1 MHSYSSG
8 GTGRAIGRG
17 VTAIVAALVLAAC
30 STDKLTQV
38 ETPDQITPAQANSPT
53 GAAALRSSA
62 LGNFSN
68 WFAGDNAGNGIGLN
82 IATGLLTDEMLSA
95 RGGTEPM
102 DSRAVNDA
110 VFPASSVWGLF
121 GQANTQIIRAI
132 KAVSQYAPDSPTK
145 VTQIAELY
153 MLQGFTYILAGEAYC
168 NGVPVNTS
176 VDDAKPQTT
185 IVTNAQLFDMA
196 IANFD
201 TALATAAATDT
212 KIINAALVGKARAL
226 VDNNDYAAAAALLA
240 PVTNDFVYNALF
252 SNTTI
257 VNDVYDWMFATP
269 NFGPSDKEGVNG
281 LDYVSSGDPRIK
293 VDATKTRPGQDG
305 TPIWVQQMFIT
316 GNAPVA
322 LATGIEA
329 RLIEAEALLESGD
342 AAGWLGKLNEARAS
356 GLGGTLAPLT
366 DPGTDD
372 ARVDLL
378 FRERAFWMYFTSHR
392 IGDLRRLVRQYG
404 RGSETVWPTGNYFK
418 GGVYGP
424 DQNLPP
430 AQAEKNNPG
439 YTGCADRNP

>member
-1 MHSYSSG
+1 
-8 GTGRAIGRG
+8 
-17 VTAIVAALVLAAC
+17 
-30 STDKLTQV
+30 
-38 ETPDQITPAQANSPT
+38 
-53 GAAALRSSA
+53 
-62 LGNFSN
+62 
-68 WFAGDNAGNGIGLN
+68 
-82 IATGLLTDEMLSA
+82 MLSA
-95 RGGTEPM
+95 RGGTEHM
-102 DSRAVNDA
+102 DSRAVNEA

-269 NFGPSDKEGVNG
+269 NFGPSDKEGING

-305 TPIWVQQMFIT
+305 TPIWVQQMFT
-316 GNAPVA
+316 VGNAPVP

-329 RLIEAEALLESGD
+329 RLIEAEAALKAGD
-342 AAGWLGKLNEARAS
+342 ATTWLAKLNEARAT
-356 GLGGTLAPLT
+356 GLGGTLAPLA
-366 DPGTDD
+366 DPGTDA

-404 RGSETVWPTGNYFK
+404 RNSETVWPTGAYFK
-418 GGVYGP
+418 GGAYGP

-439 YTGCADRNP
+439 YTGCTDRNP

>member
-1 MHSYSSG
+1 
-8 GTGRAIGRG
+8 
-17 VTAIVAALVLAAC
+17 
-30 STDKLTQV
+30 
-38 ETPDQITPAQANSPT
+38 
-53 GAAALRSSA
+53 
-62 LGNFSN
+62 
-68 WFAGDNAGNGIGLN
+68 
-82 IATGLLTDEMLSA
+82 
-95 RGGTEPM
+95 
-102 DSRAVNDA
+102 VNEA

-121 GQANTQIIRAI
+121 GQANTQIIRALT
-132 KAVSQYAPDSPTK
+132 AVTQYAPDSPTK

-168 NGVPVNTS
+168 NGVPVNVTA
-176 VDDAKPQTT
+176 DDANPATV
-185 IVTNAQLFDMA
+185 IVTNDQLFDMA

-201 TALATAAATDT
+201 TALTKAAATDT

-226 VDNNDYAAAAALLA
+226 VDKNQYSDAAGLLT
-240 PVTNDFVYNALF
+240 PVTTDFVYNALF

-305 TPIWVQQMFIT
+305 TPIWVQQMYTT

-329 RLIEAEALLESGD
+329 RLIEAEALLKAGD
-342 AAGWLGKLNEARAS
+342 AGWLTKLNDARAS
-356 GLGGTLAPLT
+356 GLGGTLAPLV
-366 DPGTDD
+366 DPGTDP

-404 RGSETVWPTGNYFK
+404 RDSESVWPTGAYFK
-418 GGVYGP
+418 GGAYGP

-439 YTGCADRNP
+439 YTGCTDRNP